1 MLEQMERPVKLYIR
15 LARKKGFYRKSLRG
29 IIFLFSHGT
38 IRRAVATGL

>member
-15 LARKKGFYRKSLRG
+15 LARKSLRG